1 MNSRSQILATI
12 QENKPE
18 FIPFPQVPAFKF
30 DAKYVVEQFCEIANR
45 VGSKVITVSGYE
57 EIEQFIKETYQEKQ
71 RIVSEIPEL
80 SQTTNTDFSQAVTPH
95 SFHDVDLAIIKA
107 HFGVAENGAVW
118 VSEELMGQ
126 RVIPF
131 ITQHLAIILNA
142 KDVVATM
149 HQAYEQLADTQYG
162 YGCFIAGPSKTADI
176 EQSLVIGA
184 HGARSLTVFLLGE
197 GVKGTSK
204 RK

>member
-1 MNSRSQILATI
+1 MNSRSQILAAI
-12 QENKPE
+12 KDSKPE
-18 FIPFPQVPAFKF
+18 FIPFPEVSAFKF
-30 DAKYVVEQFCEIANR
+30 DATNVVEQFCETAIK
-45 VGSKVITVSGYE
+45 VGSKVISVSSYE
-57 EIEQFIKETYQEKQ
+57 EIQHWIAVNFGKGE
-71 RIVSEIPEL
+71 RIISTIQEL
-80 SQTTNTDFSQAVTPH
+80 SQTTNTDFSQVVMPH

-142 KDVVATM
+142 KDIVTTM
-149 HQAYEQLADTQYG
+149 HQAYAQLADTQYG

-184 HGARSLTVFLLGE
+184 HGARSLTVFLMPE
-197 GVKGTSK
+197 
-204 RK
+204 